1 MLCIIPDPRDLDRIL
16 DAYVQT
22 REKQCPSTGT
32 LVYQWTDGE
41 GTWDAFTI
49 TLQWA
54 MQHAGRL
61 QGSDVVREPGP
72 QLRMDTYT
80 LFDSDG
86 EFPEPGEDQWV
97 KLLDGPIDG
106 VVTQLEASAQKH
118 DCTQTHKDNLVQWT
132 NPEGQLEV
140 QFFLFPDHKD
150 SAPF

>member
-1 MLCIIPDPRDLDRIL
+1 
-16 DAYVQT
+16 
-22 REKQCPSTGT
+22 
-32 LVYQWTDGE
+32 
-41 GTWDAFTI
+41 
-49 TLQWA
+49 
-54 MQHAGRL
+54 
-61 QGSDVVREPGP
+61 
-72 QLRMDTYT
+72 MDTYT